1 MPLSSRGSEQ
11 QNDALEPANNSLTR
25 STSHDTLTKQLSAA
39 TPTNQPPSPIFTPSC
54 RPRPTPSPT
63 EEQPDM
69 KRVRP
74 ENNDVQ
80 GDSESIQTTE
90 TPVNVGDESDD
101 EREREKARREKNEAW
116 DKKREQRRAQLEEMR
131 QERLRREEERQ
142 RHHHGNYYRR
152 GYRGY

>member
-1 MPLSSRGSEQ
+1 
-11 QNDALEPANNSLTR
+11 
-25 STSHDTLTKQLSAA
+25 
-39 TPTNQPPSPIFTPSC
+39 
-54 RPRPTPSPT
+54 
-63 EEQPDM
+63 M

-80 GDSESIQTTE
+80 DQGDSESIKTTE

-142 RHHHGNYYRR
+142 RHQHGNYYRR